1 MALKRFLIAALA
13 AVLLTALPSDG
24 SASAVDD
31 ERLATAA
38 VVLAEMTTASDSGI
52 PQSLLARARCV
63 VVVPGVRRL
72 AFGVGG
78 QYGRGYIACR
88 KGDGQWSAPGGIRVE
103 GGSIGFQIGGS
114 ETDLILL
121 VLNDRGVDRLL
132 SSRFTVGAEASVAA
146 GPVGRNAAA
155 QTDATMMAEILAWS
169 RARGVFAG
177 ISLQGSTLRE
187 DNGENRD
194 LYGREIRNREIV
206 TGDIEP
212 PAAAAGLMAAIEKA
226 AAAAE
231 AAEAAEEAGDEDAAA
246 DTDAE

>member
-1 MALKRFLIAALA
+1 MALKRLVIGVLA
-13 AVLLTALPSDG
+13 AMVMAGLPAV
-24 SASAVDD
+24 ASGAAIDD

-38 VVLAEMTTASDSGI
+38 VVLGEMTAASDSGI
-52 PQSLLARARCV
+52 PQSLLAKARCV

-72 AFGVGG
+72 ALGVGG
-78 QYGRGYIACR
+78 QYGRGYISCR
-88 KGDGQWSAPGGIRVE
+88 KDAGQWSAPGGIRVE

-121 VLNDRGVDRLL
+121 VLNERGVDRLL

-187 DNGENRD
+187 DNDENRQ

-206 TGDIEP
+206 TGDVAV
-212 PAAAAGLMAAIEKA
+212 PAAASGLMAAIEKA
-226 AAAAE
+226 STAAAAAE
-231 AAEAAEEAGDEDAAA
+231 ASEEGDAPAAPQP
-246 DTDAE
+246 